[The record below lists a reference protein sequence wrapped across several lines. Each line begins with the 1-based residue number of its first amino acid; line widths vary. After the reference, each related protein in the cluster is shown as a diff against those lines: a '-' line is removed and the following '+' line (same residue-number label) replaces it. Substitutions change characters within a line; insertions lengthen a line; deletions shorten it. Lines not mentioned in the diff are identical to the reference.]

1 MAGELGEWVLVEG
14 VGRADLRKPS
24 WRRKLSPTASMSAS
38 FPGLHFQEPPLP
50 PSNTGVPG
58 GFWAS
63 QSHLTPRRF
72 AANMHQWMTSP
83 VH

>member
-38 FPGLHFQEPPLP
+38 FQHWG
-50 PSNTGVPG
+50 S
-58 GFWAS
+58 
-63 QSHLTPRRF
+63 RRLLG
-72 AANMHQWMTSP
+72 
-83 VH
+83 